1 MIGFLRGTL
10 LRIDPPQLL
19 VDVGGVGYE
28 VEVPMST
35 WTKLPEV
42 GGELRLCT
50 HLVIREDQHLL
61 FGFATEAERRLFRDL
76 LKVNGVG
83 ARIALAILSG
93 MSVEGFVRCV
103 QQRDTAMLTKIPG
116 VGRKTAE
123 RLILDLRERVEQMVT
138 AGIGVSP
145 VTPGPA
151 PTTAEH
157 EALDALAALGYK
169 PAEARRL
176 IEQATPAGSTTAE
189 LLRAAL
195 KLAAPRAQDAARPRP
210 ADDIG
215 ERSRG

>member
-10 LRIDPPQLL
+10 VRLDPPQLL

-28 VEVPMST
+28 VEAPMST
-35 WTKLPEV
+35 WTRLPEI
-42 GGELRLCT
+42 GGDVRLCT

-93 MSVEGFVRCV
+93 ISVDGFVRCV
-103 QQRDTAMLTKIPG
+103 QLRDTAALTKVPG

-123 RLILDLRERVEQMVT
+123 RLIVDLRDRVEEMVT
-138 AGIGVSP
+138 AGIGAAMRVAAA
-145 VTPGPA
+145 PA
-151 PTTAEH
+151 TASAED
-157 EALDALAALGYK
+157 EVLDALAALGYK
-169 PAEARRL
+169 PVEARRM
-176 IEQATPAGSTTAE
+176 IQQASPAANTTAE

-195 KLAAPRAQDAARPRP
+195 KLAAPQ
-210 ADDIG
+210 G
-215 ERSRG
+215 RG